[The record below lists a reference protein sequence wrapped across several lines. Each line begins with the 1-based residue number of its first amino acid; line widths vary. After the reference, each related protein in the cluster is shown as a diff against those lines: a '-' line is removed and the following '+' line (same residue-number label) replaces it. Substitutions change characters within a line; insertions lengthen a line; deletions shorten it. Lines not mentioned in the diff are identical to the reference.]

1 MLSNVLLYKKSEIPG
16 IPFTCQYVQVPAI
29 SNAVCNIGYG
39 GAITD
44 SMICAGYPGVGG
56 KAPCLFDNGGPFV
69 CNGDGK
75 AVLTG
80 IVSGTASL
88 LPKNCG
94 SPEKQSVFAR
104 VTHVLDWIKSQMVNS
119 GQSL

>member
-1 MLSNVLLYKKSEIPG
+1 MLSNVLLYKISEIPG
-16 IPFTCQYVQVPAI
+16 IPFTCQYVKVPAI

-56 KAPCLFDNGGPFV
+56 KAPCLFDSGGPFV
-69 CNGDGK
+69 CNGGGK

-80 IVSGTASL
+80 VVSAVSL
-88 LPKNCG
+88 VPKNCG
-94 SPEKQSVFAR
+94 SPQKQSVFAR
-104 VTHVLDWIKSQMVNS
+104 VSHVLDWIKSQMVNY